1 MVVGPNMSVSDQ
13 VPIGEDPAEAAGP
26 AKAIQGRSLGQ
37 IAWRRLKRDKA
48 AIGGAVVIILLILMA
63 LFAPLIV
70 RITGS
75 TPNEFHQDLLDPTLV
90 PEGTF
95 GGISWDH
102 PMGLE
107 PQNGRDIFAE
117 IVYGARISLL
127 VAFLATLLS
136 VVIGTTLG
144 IIAGY
149 VGGWVD
155 TIISRAMDVFLAF
168 PVLVFAL
175 ALAGVIPSSA
185 FGLEGLALRIVLLIF
200 IIGFF
205 NWGYIARIIRGQTL
219 SLRERE
225 FVDAAR
231 GLGARGPYIL
241 WKEML
246 PNLMA
251 PILIYA
257 TLLIPTNII
266 FEASLSFL
274 GVGVAR
280 QVQGEPGVT
289 WGGMLSTAV
298 DYYTLPYF
306 MFWPGMAIFITVLA
320 FNLFGDG
327 LRDALDP
334 KAR

>member
-1 MVVGPNMSVSDQ
+1 MVVGPNTSVSDQ
-13 VPIGEDPAEAAGP
+13 VPIGEEPAEVAGP

-48 AIGGAVVIILLILMA
+48 AVGGAVVIILLILMA
-63 LFAPLIV
+63 VFAPLIV

-90 PEGTF
+90 PTGTF
-95 GGISWDH
+95 GGMSWEH
-102 PMGLE
+102 PMGIE

-127 VAFLATLLS
+127 VAFLATLVS
-136 VVIGTTLG
+136 VVLGTTLG
-144 IIAGY
+144 IMAGY
-149 VGGWVD
+149 FGGWVD

>member
-1 MVVGPNMSVSDQ
+1 M
-13 VPIGEDPAEAAGP
+13 
-26 AKAIQGRSLGQ
+26 
-37 IAWRRLKRDKA
+37 
-48 AIGGAVVIILLILMA
+48 
-63 LFAPLIV
+63 
-70 RITGS
+70 
-75 TPNEFHQDLLDPTLV
+75 
-90 PEGTF
+90 
-95 GGISWDH
+95 
-102 PMGLE
+102 
-107 PQNGRDIFAE
+107 
-117 IVYGARISLL
+117 
-127 VAFLATLLS
+127 
-136 VVIGTTLG
+136 
-144 IIAGY
+144 
-149 VGGWVD
+149 
-155 TIISRAMDVFLAF
+155 
-168 PVLVFAL
+168 
-175 ALAGVIPSSA
+175 
-185 FGLEGLALRIVLLIF
+185 LLIF

-231 GLGARGPYIL
+231 GLGARGLYIL

-298 DYYTLPYF
+298 DYYTLFRTSCSGRAWRSSSPCWRSTF
-306 MFWPGMAIFITVLA
+306 SATGCAMRSTRRR
-320 FNLFGDG
+320 GDHSPE
-327 LRDALDP
+327 LYPIRTTTT
-334 KAR
+334 KRSIE